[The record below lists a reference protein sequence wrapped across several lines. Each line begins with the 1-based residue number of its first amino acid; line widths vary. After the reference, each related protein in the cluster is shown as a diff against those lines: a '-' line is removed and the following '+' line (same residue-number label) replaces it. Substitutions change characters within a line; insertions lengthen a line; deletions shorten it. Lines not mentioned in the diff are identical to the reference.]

1 MDKSFSVLARLE
13 LPVDIKDLFS
23 EFSIG
28 IKLKRQSNL
37 NKNMDR
43 IIF

>member
-1 MDKSFSVLARLE
+1 LSNNFYVLARFV

-28 IKLKRQSNL
+28 IN
-37 NKNMDR
+37 
-43 IIF
+43 